1 MKGKFWRSVLNIL
14 RTKCLFNYEVGRLGK
29 QLMDRY
35 GKNRLM
41 DIVGEGEGG
50 INWESSTETY
60 AFSSVQSLSRI
71 LLFATPRTA
80 ACQASHWPSPIPRDC
95 LNHLYWVGDS
105 IQPSHPLSS
114 PSPPAINLSQN
125 QDLF

>member
-1 MKGKFWRSVLNIL
+1 
-14 RTKCLFNYEVGRLGK
+14 
-29 QLMDRY
+29 MDRY

-71 LLFATPRTA
+71 LLFATPSTS
-80 ACQASHWPSPIPRDC
+80 ACEASH
-95 LNHLYWVGDS
+95 
-105 IQPSHPLSS
+105 
-114 PSPPAINLSQN
+114 
-125 QDLF
+125 